1 MRTAY
6 VTIQFCSREPTPAEL
21 RTDAA
26 VHVLGL
32 VLAPIGGA
40 LLLLDA
46 SSRGELGA
54 FASIAI
60 YVVCALLMIAC
71 SAAYNMR
78 PHCRHRPLLRR
89 IDQAAIFAMIAGTYT
104 PFTVL
109 GLTGYWSWGLTAI
122 VWSLALLGI
131 TAKLCNWSW
140 PERLWIPLYLAISWL
155 VVVAVDPLSE
165 TLPEETLMLIGVG
178 GVIYTVGVVFHL
190 WDRLKFA
197 TAVWHVFVLLGAGA
211 HYAAVASVI
220 SP

>member
-1 MRTAY
+1 M
-6 VTIQFCSREPTPAEL
+6 TIQFCSREPTPAEL

-60 YVVCALLMIAC
+60 YVTCAVVMLIC

-78 PHCRHRPLLRR
+78 PYCRRRPLLRR
-89 IDQAAIFAMIAGTYT
+89 IDQAGIFAMIAGTYT
-104 PFTVL
+104 PFTML
-109 GLTGYWSWGLTAI
+109 GLTGYWSWGLTAL

-131 TAKLCNWSW
+131 AAKLLNWSW
-140 PERLWIPLYLAISWL
+140 PERLWIPLYLAIGWL
-155 VVVAVDPLSE
+155 FVVAVDPLSE
-165 TLPEETLMLIGVG
+165 VLPEETLALIAIG
-178 GVIYTVGVVFHL
+178 GVVYTTGVVFHL
-190 WDRLKFA
+190 WERLKFS
-197 TAVWHVFVLLGAGA
+197 TAVWHAFVLAGA
-211 HYAAVASVI
+211 ATHYLAVMSLV
-220 SP
+220 

>member
-1 MRTAY
+1 
-6 VTIQFCSREPTPAEL
+6 L

-32 VLAPIGGA
+32 VLAPIGGV

-46 SSRGELGA
+46 SSRGGLGA

-60 YVVCALLMIAC
+60 YVVCALLMVAC

-78 PHCRHRPLLRR
+78 RHCRHRPLLRR

-109 GLTGYWSWGLTAI
+109 GLTGYWSWGLTTI

-131 TAKLCNWSW
+131 AAKLCNWSW

-165 TLPEETLMLIGVG
+165 TLPEGTLTLLIVG
-178 GVIYTVGVVFHL
+178 GVIYSAGVVFHL
-190 WDRLKFA
+190 WERLRFS
-197 TAVWHVFVLLGAGA
+197 TAVWHGFVLVGAGT
-211 HYAAVASVI
+211 HYVAI
-220 SP
+220 STIA